1 MRPSQVVLDNPPKED
16 QIFEGIPLQNVI
28 SYVYSRRDQ
37 MVKSYATKDGTYYL
51 GQYGFQPKSLFSSCK
66 AVSADKMVVLS
77 PVIFVDKQGKL
88 HQISSLAYTHV
99 PYKIWLRRLDD
110 VVMLQELK
118 ENIFSSANT
127 SMKRQQ
133 SFLSSNTQNNSEVS
147 KIRSNA
153 NSNSNLQRNFSNKSI
168 LQKPSIAPNR
178 SLPNLNHFQPF
189 EPFQPFNQILNSNNN
204 LNNNQ
209 NTNVNQKQNKL
220 TKNMSLPNLV
230 ERKNEIEVIK
240 CDFER
245 NFEKKF
251 KENGIVYE
259 KTEQNW
265 YI

>member
-16 QIFEGIPLQNVI
+16 QIFEGIPLQNII
-28 SYVYSRRDQ
+28 SYIYSRRDQ
-37 MVKSYATKDGTYYL
+37 MVKSYSTKDGTYYL

-66 AVSADKMVVLS
+66 ADRTDKMVVLS

-99 PYKIWLRRLDD
+99 PFKTWLRRLDD

-153 NSNSNLQRNFSNKSI
+153 NSNTNLQRNFSNKNI

-189 EPFQPFNQILNSNNN
+189 EPFNQNQNINLNSNI
-204 LNNNQ
+204 
-209 NTNVNQKQNKL
+209 NQKQIKL